1 MDILS
6 ELEERVSRLE
16 RAAVAAAPAA
26 ASSPAPRAAP
36 FPFDLGDD
44 SDANVVSY
52 LGHGRRDG
60 NPVAW
65 QVKRTW
71 EDVLE
76 AADDGDGLAA
86 ALSALASG
94 PRLRIVAELARGP
107 VSTGDLAERVGQSGT
122 GQLFHHLKELLAAGI
137 VHQPQRGVYAIRP
150 AQVVPVLTIVS
161 AAMDVA
167 PHGVASPD
175 PQEQD
180 PS

>member
-1 MDILS
+1 MDNLA
-6 ELEERVSRLE
+6 ELAERVARLE
-16 RAAVAAAPAA
+16 RAAATAAATAAPA
-26 ASSPAPRAAP
+26 APRAAP

-44 SDANVVSY
+44 ADANVVTY
-52 LGHGRRDG
+52 VGHGLRDG
-60 NPVAW
+60 PVAW

-71 EDVLE
+71 EDVLA

-86 ALSALASG
+86 ALTALASG

-107 VSTGDLAERVGQSGT
+107 VATGDLAERVGQSGT

-150 AQVVPVLTIVS
+150 AQLVPVLTIIS

-167 PHGVASPD
+167 PHTDTSR
-175 PQEQD
+175 D